1 MLLFVTFQDA
11 FEEVALLGRQLHV
24 RHRGR
29 RRGWVPTRSVS
40 RDGHPDEPRRRAGLR
55 TTGQFI
61 GLELGLSRLDR
72 AVGRGWQGERK
83 PVWDRPP
90 EPRYCFGKSG
100 GGTRAGQN
108 GSQGPPPASQRR
120 GSARMRRRPTASL

>member
-1 MLLFVTFQDA
+1 MLLFITFQDA

-55 TTGQFI
+55 TTVYYAHPRTTAPEKNPDGGEGGLKPLAGSGEPGSKSDQVSI
-61 GLELGLSRLDR
+61 GL
-72 AVGRGWQGERK
+72 K
-83 PVWDRPP
+83 
-90 EPRYCFGKSG
+90 
-100 GGTRAGQN
+100 T
-108 GSQGPPPASQRR
+108 
-120 GSARMRRRPTASL
+120 